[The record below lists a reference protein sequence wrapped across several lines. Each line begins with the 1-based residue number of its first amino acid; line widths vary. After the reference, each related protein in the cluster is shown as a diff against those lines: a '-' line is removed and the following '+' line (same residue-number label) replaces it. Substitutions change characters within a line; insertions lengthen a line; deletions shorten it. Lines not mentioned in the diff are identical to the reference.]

1 MGDGTTY
8 GWDRNM
14 NLMPNEK
21 FVNGYVRT
29 DPKTYDDC
37 IMSEAVK
44 MVKPMHYQLTWFGSD
59 SKYNCQDYA
68 DELRRAY
75 YSLENDKEVRCRC
88 KKGDKK

>member
-1 MGDGTTY
+1 MG
-8 GWDRNM
+8 
-14 NLMPNEK
+14 LLCH
-21 FVNGYVRT
+21 
-29 DPKTYDDC
+29 DC
-37 IMSEAVK
+37 GLGNYAGLGMSID
-44 MVKPMHYQLTWFGSD
+44 QLTWFGSD